1 MNSALTFQLID
12 NHIAVLTMNR
22 PDVRNAI
29 DEEMIDGFERAVQ
42 KINSDDSIKVVILT
56 GAGSAFCAG
65 GNVKDMQHKR
75 SIFSGTP
82 AQLRNNYQRHIQRIP
97 LALQELK
104 VPSIAAVN
112 GPAYGAGCDISLMC
126 DMRIASNTATF
137 AESFIKLGLIPG
149 DGGAWFLPRAVGRA
163 RAAEMSF
170 TGDPVDAVVAAEW
183 GLVNRTVTPEQLMPE
198 VMALAKRIAVNPA
211 QAIRLS
217 KQLLKE
223 SEQQNL
229 ASLLEMSAAMQAL
242 AHYTRDHDEAID
254 AFLTKR
260 SPSFTGE

>member
-1 MNSALTFQLID
+1 
-12 NHIAVLTMNR
+12 
-22 PDVRNAI
+22 
-29 DEEMIDGFERAVQ
+29 
-42 KINSDDSIKVVILT
+42 
-56 GAGSAFCAG
+56 
-65 GNVKDMQHKR
+65 
-75 SIFSGTP
+75 
-82 AQLRNNYQRHIQRIP
+82 
-97 LALQELK
+97 
-104 VPSIAAVN
+104 
-112 GPAYGAGCDISLMC
+112 
-126 DMRIASNTATF
+126 
-137 AESFIKLGLIPG
+137 
-149 DGGAWFLPRAVGRA
+149 
-163 RAAEMSF
+163 MSF

-223 SEQQNL
+223 SERQNL